1 MPPRDYY
8 AALTATAVAVIA
20 NVAYWYYVRR
30 RDTAEL
36 AAARAELATRK
47 SRGERDGARA
57 GVTFSVSATSGG
69 GAKEPGSGAASPRE
83 PVRVYLDG
91 CFDMLHYGH
100 ANALRQAKAAGDVLV
115 VGLVNDAEIVLNKGS
130 QPVMTEDERYA
141 ALVACKFVDE
151 VIRDAPYNLHKDWV
165 DELISKHVRGRGE
178 SARVPVRA
186 RAHTRASLT
195 PPTAPSPPTICR
207 K

>member
-1 MPPRDYY
+1 MPARDYVG
-8 AALTATAVAVIA
+8 ALTAVTAVAVFA

-30 RDTAEL
+30 RDVAEL

-47 SRGERDGARA
+47 SRSERDGARV
-57 GVTFSVSATSGG
+57 GVTFSVSASGG
-69 GAKEPGSGAASPRE
+69 GAAKEASSGAASPRE

-165 DELISKHVRGRGE
+165 DELISKHVRACGRTFAE
-178 SARVPVRA
+178 D
-186 RAHTRASLT
+186 
-195 PPTAPSPPTICR
+195 C
-207 K
+207 